1 MQQGREQGMARKAM
15 DGGAK
20 DSETRAPNPVDVH
33 VGGRVRLRRLYLG
46 MSQSALARSLGV
58 TFQQV
63 QKYERGHNRI
73 SASRLFDLSR
83 ILEVP
88 IGYFFQDIPESVTG
102 AGRAAGPAGEAERTA
117 AEGFGESLA
126 ARETMELIRAYYGI
140 PDPNLRRRLY
150 EIFKALALDAEKSR
164 ASAAS
169 SEQGLL
175 RERSDGSECENG
187 GGPGEGR

>member
-1 MQQGREQGMARKAM
+1 M

-20 DSETRAPNPVDVH
+20 DSKTRAPHPVDVH
-33 VGGRVRLRRLYLG
+33 VGSRARLRRLYLG

-83 ILEVP
+83 ILEAP
-88 IGYFFQDIPESVTG
+88 IGYFFQDTPESVTG
-102 AGRAAGPAGEAERTA
+102 AGRAAGPAGEGERPA
-117 AEGFGESLA
+117 AEDFVESLA

-140 PDPNLRRRLY
+140 PDPNLRRRVY

-164 ASAAS
+164 APAAS
-169 SEQGLL
+169 SEPRLL
-175 RERSDGSECENG
+175 LEPSDGPECGNG
-187 GGPGEGR
+187 NGPGEGC

>member
-1 MQQGREQGMARKAM
+1 
-15 DGGAK
+15 
-20 DSETRAPNPVDVH
+20 VDVH
-33 VGGRVRLRRLYLG
+33 VGGRARLRRLYLE

-88 IGYFFQDIPESVTG
+88 IGYFFQDMPEGLTG
-102 AGRAAGPAGEAERTA
+102 TGRAAGPVEEAEGA
-117 AEGFGESLA
+117 AAVDFRESLA

-140 PDPNLRRRLY
+140 PDPNLRRRVY
-150 EIFKALALDAEKSR
+150 EIIKALALDVEKSR
-164 ASAAS
+164 ASATAS
-169 SEQGLL
+169 EPDGL
-175 RERSDGSECENG
+175 
-187 GGPGEGR
+187 GEGR